1 VSAPYPKGFPVSLD
15 LSGRP
20 CLLVGAGRIALRKA
34 EQLLHSGADLTV
46 VAPVVDPGFELLPVK
61 IVKREFNVADLD
73 GVWLVVTSTANTPV
87 DQLIFDECESRRIW
101 CNSAD
106 DPARCSF
113 ILPAV
118 HRQGPITVSVSTGG
132 ASPALASW
140 LRAEIAALVG
150 IEYQELVERL
160 AAERAA
166 IKSEGKSTEDIDWKP
181 IIASICEELE
191 IPSLRKVTI

>member
-1 VSAPYPKGFPVSLD
+1 
-15 LSGRP
+15 
-20 CLLVGAGRIALRKA
+20 
-34 EQLLHSGADLTV
+34 
-46 VAPVVDPGFELLPVK
+46 
-61 IVKREFNVADLD
+61 
-73 GVWLVVTSTANTPV
+73 
-87 DQLIFDECESRRIW
+87 
-101 CNSAD
+101 
-106 DPARCSF
+106 
-113 ILPAV
+113 
-118 HRQGPITVSVSTGG
+118 
-132 ASPALASW
+132 